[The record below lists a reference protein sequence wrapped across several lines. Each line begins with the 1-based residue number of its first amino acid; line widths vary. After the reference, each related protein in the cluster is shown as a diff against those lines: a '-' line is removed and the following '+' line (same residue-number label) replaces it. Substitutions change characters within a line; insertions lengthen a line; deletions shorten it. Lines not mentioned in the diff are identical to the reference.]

1 MAFIDPLI
9 WQDEVRDPANAF
21 TVTDGPNNT
30 KIIDRAG
37 QQIQPGTQQSAEH
50 FNHLEN
56 LGYEA
61 LQMSVINAQE
71 LRQHQRDLEKVHED
85 LEDLNDEILGEVKSV
100 TLTNSLT
107 YPFNDSK
114 TTVAITTRK
123 STDYRV
129 IVELQGA
136 PANVGEIYITDRTV
150 NTFKVQ
156 YTGSAPSITVKCYIS
171 GGASIYG

>member
-9 WQDEVRDPANAF
+9 WQDEIRDPANAF
-21 TVTDGPNNT
+21 SVTDGPNNT

-37 QQIQPGTQQSAEH
+37 QQIQQGTQQSAEH

-56 LGYEA
+56 LAYEA
-61 LQMSVINAQE
+61 LQIGEVVSQE
-71 LRQHQRDLEKVHED
+71 VRQHQRDLEGVHED
-85 LEDLNDEILGEVKSV
+85 LENLNDEILGEVKTV
-100 TLTNSLT
+100 TMTNSLV

-136 PANVGEIYITDRTV
+136 PANVGEIFITDRTV

-156 YTGSAPSITVKCYIS
+156 YTGSAASVTVKCYIS

>member
-21 TVTDGPNNT
+21 TVTDGPGGT
-30 KIIDRAG
+30 KIIERAG
-37 QQIQPGTQQSAEH
+37 SQIQQGTQQSAAN
-50 FNHLEN
+50 FNQMVNEAN
-56 LGYEA
+56 EA
-61 LQMSVINAQE
+61 LIMSTINAQE
-71 LRQHQRDLEKVHED
+71 LRQHQRDLEGVHED
-85 LEDLNDEILGEVKSV
+85 LEALNNEILGEVKTV
-100 TLTNSLT
+100 TMTNSLV
-107 YPFNDSK
+107 YPFNNSK

-136 PANVGEIYITDRTV
+136 PANVGEIFITDRTI
-150 NTFKVQ
+150 NTFKVE
-156 YTGSAPSITVKCYIS
+156 YTGSAPSVTVKCYIS